1 MRFLKGFGAAILGLL
16 LFFSLTV
23 FGIAC
28 MLNSTLLSPGFVK
41 KQVNRIDI
49 SAVAKDIGDQQI
61 QDYLPA
67 QMSFLKDAVYSAI
80 NDQDAWFKTQA
91 DYAIDTG
98 YAFFLGKTGTLS
110 INIPLSALKTDLQNS
125 LWKEFGAQL
134 DQWIKGNNIQTQLEP
149 YIFQNL
155 GQYRSM
161 LPADIASL
169 SDAQLKSYIDTFLKQ
184 VQAQANMP
192 GGGVVLSGLMQ
203 TLVRLYFD
211 YYYNQYAAQIPDS
224 LVADQS
230 NIPSKVMDNL
240 LTIRHYIGIFRAA
253 YYWLIVLMVVLAA
266 GIFLIY
272 RNVQEPSRALGIDLF
287 IFGAL
292 SLAGVLIARTFN
304 PAQTILNSLPQKL
317 PSLAP
322 WITALY
328 HDVLMKEFIFSIVVL
343 VLATALIAISFIF
356 KKNTAEV

>member
-1 MRFLKGFGAAILGLL
+1 MGFLKGFGAAILGLL

-23 FGIAC
+23 FGTAY

-49 SAVAKDIGDQQI
+49 SAVARDIADQQI

-67 QMSFLKDAVYSAI
+67 QLSFLKDAVYSAI
-80 NDQDAWFKTQA
+80 SDQDAWFKTQA
-91 DYAIDTG
+91 DQVIDTG
-98 YAFFLGKTGTLS
+98 YAFFLGKTDTLS

-125 LWKEFGAQL
+125 LWKEFGVQL
-134 DQWIKGNNIQTQLEP
+134 SQWIKGNNVQTQLEP

-155 GQYRSM
+155 AQYRNL

-169 SDAQLKSYIDTFLKQ
+169 PDAQLESYIDTFLKQ
-184 VQAQANMP
+184 IQAQVNTP
-192 GGGVVLSGLMQ
+192 VGGIVLSGLMQ
-203 TLVRLYFD
+203 TLVRPYFD
-211 YYYNQYAAQIPDS
+211 YYYNQYAAQIPDA

-230 NIPSKVMDNL
+230 NIPSNVMDEL
-240 LTIRHYIGIFRAA
+240 LTIRHYIGVFRAA

-272 RNVQEPSRALGIDLF
+272 RNIQEPSRSLGIDLF

-292 SLAGVLIARTFN
+292 GLAGVLIARTFN
-304 PAQTILNSLPQKL
+304 PAQTILNALPQKL
-317 PSLAP
+317 PSLSS

-328 HDVLMKEFIFSIVVL
+328 HDVLMKELIFSIVML
-343 VLATALIAISFIF
+343 AFATALIVISFIF